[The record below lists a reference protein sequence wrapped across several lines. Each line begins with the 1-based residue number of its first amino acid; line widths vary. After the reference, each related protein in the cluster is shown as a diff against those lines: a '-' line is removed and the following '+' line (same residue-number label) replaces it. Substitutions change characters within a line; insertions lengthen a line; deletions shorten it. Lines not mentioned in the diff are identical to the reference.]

1 MNLLEFARRSNPPRI
16 GALVVL
22 ALSCAAMP
30 IWGQGPGPGCITD
43 PASPAIGADVPET
56 YFGVAPSSVQKEF
69 VGPLQLLTAG
79 VLDARAATIILPL
92 YKGKVRS
99 TNQTVWYILTDT
111 TDRDNAAALGLNFSA
126 KLVYS
131 AVSQNATRTATI
143 QKDTTLLFDAG
154 TVDFTPERKVTPG
167 PAPNFF
173 PPLEAKAGSVG
184 DARYS
189 PLVRITN
196 AGGHIYNAPI
206 IAMGDDTQMFMID
219 GKPNFKRV
227 HDKVVSMKI
236 SKNDF
241 GSTVTLALATG
252 FSFAK
257 PVLYLSVEAS
267 AELPAALEGATYA
280 PGLQDIELSH
290 DDSAFSAVERL
301 FLTVNGPTG
310 CDNPQRQGL
319 NSALSDG
326 RGPLNVL
333 GGIPTVSTDYS
344 PLWDVNVGEW
354 TKEAI
359 QKAWRSRVIEEFQ
372 ILALVEAKA
381 ITGPG
386 GSEYGSA
393 GFIVNCPI
401 VFRFK

>member
-1 MNLLEFARRSNPPRI
+1 MECILEI
-16 GALVVL
+16 GAEAIAE
-22 ALSCAAMP
+22 ALF
-30 IWGQGPGPGCITD
+30 D
-43 PASPAIGADVPET
+43 
-56 YFGVAPSSVQKEF
+56 GVAEVSRR
-69 VGPLQLLTAG
+69 AG
-79 VLDARAATIILPL
+79 VVEELVEA
-92 YKGKVRS
+92 
-99 TNQTVWYILTDT
+99 
-111 TDRDNAAALGLNFSA
+111 AAAL
-126 KLVYS
+126 
-131 AVSQNATRTATI
+131 
-143 QKDTTLLFDAG
+143 
-154 TVDFTPERKVTPG
+154 
-167 PAPNFF
+167 
-173 PPLEAKAGSVG
+173 EA
-184 DARYS
+184 
-189 PLVRITN
+189 
-196 AGGHIYNAPI
+196 
-206 IAMGDDTQMFMID
+206 
-219 GKPNFKRV
+219 
-227 HDKVVSMKI
+227 
-236 SKNDF
+236 
-241 GSTVTLALATG
+241 
-252 FSFAK
+252 
-257 PVLYLSVEAS
+257 
-267 AELPAALEGATYA
+267 ATYA
-280 PGLQDIELSH
+280 PGLQDIALSH

-386 GSEYGSA
+386 GAPYGSA